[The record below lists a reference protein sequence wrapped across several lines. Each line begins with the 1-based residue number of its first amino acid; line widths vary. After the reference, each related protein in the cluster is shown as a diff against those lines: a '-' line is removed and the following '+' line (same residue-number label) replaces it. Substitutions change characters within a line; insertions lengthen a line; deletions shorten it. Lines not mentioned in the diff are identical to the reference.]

1 MLKKTL
7 VLSSILLSSAM
18 VNSADIADSKSQVNF
33 EGALLQG
40 AGNQITMLRVPITN
54 KETGVTHLFDM
65 SAVFAPDPNG
75 DLGFEN
81 VSSVKS
87 VVFGSANQLIAGQYK
102 DSNQYTWYVDG
113 PSVAADGRLSWV
125 LSQTRN
131 SHDVHLLSGPLKG
144 NELAVN
150 SKGYSTL
157 IKNASGLNY
166 GILNGDYIMSGAQSG
181 KMISL
186 TSYNSDGT
194 PRNTWALRPDPKKP
208 K

>member
-1 MLKKTL
+1 MLKRTL
-7 VLSSILLSSAM
+7 VLSSILLSSTMA
-18 VNSADIADSKSQVNF
+18 NAADIANSKSEVNF

-40 AGNQITMLRVPITN
+40 AGNQITMLRVPVTN

-65 SAVFAPDPNG
+65 SAVFAPDANG
-75 DLGFEN
+75 DLSFEN

-102 DSNQYTWYVDG
+102 DSNENLWYVDG
-113 PSVAADGRLSWV
+113 PSVAANGRLSWI
-125 LSQTRN
+125 LSQQRH
-131 SHDVHLLSGPLKG
+131 SYDVHLLSGPLKG

-150 SKGYSTL
+150 FKSYSTL

-166 GILNGDYIMSGAQSG
+166 GTIDGDYIISGAQSG

-194 PRNTWALRPDPKKP
+194 PKNTWALRPAEKKSP
-208 K
+208 